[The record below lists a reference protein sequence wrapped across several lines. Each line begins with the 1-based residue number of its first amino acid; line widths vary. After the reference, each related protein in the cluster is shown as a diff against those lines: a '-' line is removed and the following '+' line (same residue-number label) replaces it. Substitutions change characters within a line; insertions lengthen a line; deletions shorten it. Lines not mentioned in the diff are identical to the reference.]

1 MNTGEIITELPKGA
15 IQDFEIPKLFS
26 DEESF
31 FTRIWRGA
39 EPIGAFEFR
48 KFEKFDDA
56 KGFIDSEFKKYSG
69 AKLKII
75 QDTNKVRAERKAKA
89 EKKEKLC

>member
-1 MNTGEIITELPKGA
+1 MNGEIITELPKGA
-15 IQDFEIPKLFS
+15 IQDVEIPKLFS

-31 FTRIWRGA
+31 FTRIWRGS

-56 KGFIDSEFKKYSG
+56 KGYIDSEFKKYSG

-75 QDTNKVRAERKAKA
+75 QDNNKARAERKANA
-89 EKKEKLC
+89 EKKASKE